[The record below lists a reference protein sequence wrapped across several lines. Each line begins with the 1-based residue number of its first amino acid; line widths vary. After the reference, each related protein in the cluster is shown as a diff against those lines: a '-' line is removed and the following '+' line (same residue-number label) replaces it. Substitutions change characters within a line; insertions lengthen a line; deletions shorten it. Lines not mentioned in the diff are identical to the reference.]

1 MQATKQFLLDFPA
14 FFGAAVAEIREEERE
29 EGREAER
36 KRHEAERKR
45 HEEGIFNLHQTM
57 GLTVLQIANT
67 MGLAVEYVQSIID
80 KNAR

>member
-36 KRHEAERKR
+36 KRHEEGDRKS
-45 HEEGIFNLHQTM
+45 
-57 GLTVLQIANT
+57 V
-67 MGLAVEYVQSIID
+67 V
-80 KNAR
+80 